1 MKFHSPP
8 VKLDLSRAS
17 YNNLWCN
24 TVMDRGSVADS
35 SHTGLTHTVKVF
47 MTTLSLTAVAA
58 ACAAS
63 LVAAK
68 SYDDKSASCKEEAN
82 RAIWQLHDAKA
93 VVGDRRKCTM
103 AASFYDGLIE
113 GGLGKGTAA
122 NYLTVFRD
130 AVKTGKPVTEWNP
143 KRKSAKAK
151 SAKGKK
157 EFADKLATVYR
168 DADFAGFIADLEASY
183 KDDEIENLLEG
194 VKSFLEASGIELE

>member
-1 MKFHSPP
+1 
-8 VKLDLSRAS
+8 
-17 YNNLWCN
+17 
-24 TVMDRGSVADS
+24 MDRGSVADS
-35 SHTGLTHTVKVF
+35 SHIGLTHTVKVL

-58 ACAAS
+58 ACAAALVKS
-63 LVAAK
+63 CEHEKASVAAK
-68 SYDDKSASCKEEAN
+68 EAAN
-82 RAIWQLHDAKA
+82 KAIVQLHDAKA
-93 VVGDRRKCTM
+93 VIGDRRKCTM

-130 AVKTGKPVTEWNP
+130 AVKTGKPVTDWNT
-143 KRKSAKAK
+143 KRKGAKAK

-168 DADFAGFIADLEASY
+168 DADFAGFINDLQQAFH
-183 KDDEIENLLEG
+183 DDEIGTLIDG